1 MPNTGTINVIRE
13 NKFKGAII
21 PFNVFIDG
29 QYVGELTNGQQ
40 LSFPVYLGH
49 HVVTFKTEKEVI
61 QEVDITEQSLNV
73 YINVNCKM
81 GLLMGRPNIINV
93 YYG

>member
-1 MPNTGTINVIRE
+1 MLNTGTINVIRD
-13 NKFKGAII
+13 KQFKGAII

-29 QYVGELTNGQQ
+29 QYVGELTNGKQ

-49 HVVTFKTEKEVI
+49 HVVSFKTEKEII
-61 QEVDITEQSLNV
+61 QEVDITEQQRNI

-81 GLLMGRPNIINV
+81 GLLMGRPNITNV